1 MTGVRIWAVIVL
13 ASMLSV
19 WASCSGPPVLSPRI
33 PAIRPPVENT
43 FLFAGDVMLTR
54 DVGRRIREKKDP
66 AWPFRQIAPYLASA
80 DLTFVNLESPFSD
93 KGKRTE
99 HGLIFNADPAN
110 IAGLLLAGVD
120 IASAANNHSRDCGSH
135 GVEFTYRWLKSHGIE
150 PVGTGES
157 AAEAHRGVVLTRH
170 GVRFGFLAYTY
181 DQKNGN
187 WRNTD
192 DRIADIDIPTMKR
205 DAAEMNRRCDVLIV
219 SMHNGIEY
227 QKRPNRNQIDFAHAA
242 IDAGATLVI
251 GHHPHVTQPMECY
264 GQGVIFY
271 SLGNFIF
278 DQFQRQ
284 ETQKGSIARVQFLG
298 RYVESAEMVPV
309 QITRDGPVLAANLRP
324 ALSDPHDAGA
334 AR

>member
-1 MTGVRIWAVIVL
+1 MTAARIPAGIVL
-13 ASMLSV
+13 ASLGICI
-19 WASCSGPPVLSPRI
+19 ACSGRDALPRQT

-43 FLFAGDVMLTR
+43 LLFTGDVMLTR
-54 DVGRRIREKKDP
+54 DVGRTIREKKDP

-120 IASAANNHSRDCGSH
+120 IASTANNHSRDCASH
-135 GVEFTYRWLKSHGIE
+135 GVEFTYCWLKSHGIE
-150 PVGTGES
+150 PVGTGKS
-157 AAEAHRGVVLTRH
+157 AADAHRGVVLTRH

-187 WRNTD
+187 WRDTD

-205 DAAEMNRRCDVLIV
+205 DASEMNRRCDVLIV
-219 SMHNGIEY
+219 SMHNGFEY

-251 GHHPHVTQPMECY
+251 GHHPHVVQPMECY
-264 GQGVIFY
+264 RQGVIFY
-271 SLGNFIF
+271 SLGNFVF

-284 ETQKGSIARVQFLG
+284 ETQRGAIAQVQFLG
-298 RYVESAEMVPV
+298 RYVESAAMAPV
-309 QITRDGPVLAANLRP
+309 QIMHDGPILAQN
-324 ALSDPHDAGA
+324 A
-334 AR
+334 ASKW

>member
-1 MTGVRIWAVIVL
+1 VTVVRSSIGIVL
-13 ASMLSV
+13 VLLLSV
-19 WASCSGPPVLSPRI
+19 WTSCSGPATLPQPI
-33 PAIRPPVENT
+33 QAIHPPVEDT
-43 FLFAGDVMLTR
+43 FLFTGDVMLTR
-54 DVGRRIREKKDP
+54 DVGRRIREEKDP

-80 DLTFVNLESPFSD
+80 DLAFVNLESPFSD

-99 HGLIFNADPAN
+99 HGLVFNADPAN

-120 IASAANNHSRDCGSH
+120 VASTANNHSRDCGSH

-170 GVRFGFLAYTY
+170 GIRFGFLAYTY

-187 WRNTD
+187 WRDTD
-192 DRIADIDIPTMKR
+192 DRIADIDISTMKR
-205 DAAEMNRRCDVLIV
+205 DALAMNRRCDVLIV

-227 QKRPNRNQIDFAHAA
+227 QKKPNRNQIDFAHAA

-251 GHHPHVTQPMECY
+251 GHHPHVTQPMEFY
-264 GQGVIFY
+264 RQAVIFY
-271 SLGNFIF
+271 SLGNFVF

-284 ETQKGSIARVQFLG
+284 ETQKGAIARVQFLG
-298 RYVESAEMVPV
+298 RYVASAEMRPV
-309 QITRDGPVLAANLRP
+309 QITRDGPVLTEIPVATVR
-324 ALSDPHDAGA
+324 
-334 AR
+334 